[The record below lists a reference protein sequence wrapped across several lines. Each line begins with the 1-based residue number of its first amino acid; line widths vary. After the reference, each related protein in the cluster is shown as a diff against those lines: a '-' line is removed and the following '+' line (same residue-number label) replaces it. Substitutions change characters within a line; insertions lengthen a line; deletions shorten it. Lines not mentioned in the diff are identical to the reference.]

1 MGIDG
6 FGSFLRKKVPW
17 AFVQRSMKCFRGSC
31 MAFDMHQWVYQAFH
45 RHGGD
50 ATKALR
56 DVQVLSRTLR
66 HLAIRGIFVFDGD
79 TSGLK
84 PRAHRQRT
92 EASAAAL
99 KAVEHEKQVL
109 ACTVFETLEDFC
121 EAAHAFERRKAQAS
135 KPPPSLFRDMKA
147 ALEALGSVIVAED
160 DAERLVAFMAKDGRA
175 NHAVSKDYDTLVFG
189 APEVVLEFPFHAG
202 EDDGAEATVLV
213 LDAVLAGLQLDSLS
227 QLQDVAILAGCDYT
241 EKIPGIG
248 PAIAHRLIRAHR
260 TIEGVLATDAIRVK
274 VPMDFSAPFAR
285 ARFRGEVP
293 EGFGDA
299 VGAASAAAA
308 SAAAEAASAAEAAEA
323 VTASAAA
330 EAASAAAEAAE
341 AVTASAASACLTA
354 RSPCS

>member
-1 MGIDG
+1 
-6 FGSFLRKKVPW
+6 
-17 AFVQRSMKCFRGSC
+17 

-56 DVQVLSRTLR
+56 DVQVLSHTLR

-109 ACTVFETLEDFC
+109 VCTVFETLEDFC

-189 APEVVLEFPFHAG
+189 APEVVLEFPFYAG

-274 VPMDFSAPFAR
+274 VPMEFSAPFAR

-299 VGAASAAAA
+299 VGAASAASAAGAVTASAA
-308 SAAAEAASAAEAAEA
+308 SAAAASAAGAVTASTASTASAASTASTAAAAAEAAEAAAEAASA
-323 VTASAAA
+323 
-330 EAASAAAEAAE
+330 
-341 AVTASAASACLTA
+341 ASAASACLTA